1 MKKLLV
7 LALLFTSTF
16 TITACDMNSSIS
28 QVATY
33 SISVDFGE
41 AHEGQTLTL
50 KDGDLLDLEELSLI
64 NPKYECLSWTD
75 GVKTYKPDEVIV
87 VKNNM

>member
-33 SISVDFGE
+33 SISVDFG
-41 AHEGQTLTL
+41 
-50 KDGDLLDLEELSLI
+50 
-64 NPKYECLSWTD
+64 
-75 GVKTYKPDEVIV
+75 
-87 VKNNM
+87 